1 MGPDLESR
9 LSHSS
14 SSRSPLTLPIT
25 VCSGATATS
34 MWVCL
39 GVFLLA
45 CVLARVGVC
54 KGAFHACICVFFVLM
69 ALRYFLVVQLISLT
83 RCNLIVPSKRG
94 INRASSALP
103 SSPISRL
110 GENET
115 WYHVILV

>member
-54 KGAFHACICVFFVLM
+54 KGAFHACVCVFFCFDGV
-69 ALRYFLVVQLISLT
+69 ALLSGRSAHFAHSL
-83 RCNLIVPSKRG
+83 
-94 INRASSALP
+94 
-103 SSPISRL
+103 
-110 GENET
+110 
-115 WYHVILV
+115 